1 MFLTLLDYLGYDPAR
16 LQEIRRALKTALQVE
31 EEKVGD
37 PKLKLVFH
45 RLAELRAQ
53 GVAAL
58 QSYLNEVRPIAE
70 VTRQINEMF

>member
-1 MFLTLLDYLGYDPAR
+1 MSSLNTLERLIEEELDAMEAH
-16 LQEIRRALKTALQVE
+16 QEE

>member
-1 MFLTLLDYLGYDPAR
+1 MPSLNTLERMIEEELDAMH
-16 LQEIRRALKTALQVE
+16 THQVE

-37 PKLKLVFH
+37 PKLKFVFH
-45 RLAELRAQ
+45 KLAELRGQ
-53 GVAAL
+53 GIVTL